1 MPTSYNKIY
10 TDEIV
15 NVFTNNLRDEFAGS
29 ANIYVSEDFK
39 RKGNQSIRVHLVR
52 QSFSEINDDR
62 FLNIYS
68 LEIKLYAILIA
79 KNDLS
84 YKDFFNSLHRIE
96 QFILAYQE
104 TFEDG
109 QELLNFKI
117 NTIQLNDLDGI
128 EDSIRGLQTATFNI
142 SFSMLKG

>member
-142 SFSMLKG
+142 SFSMLNG

>member
-39 RKGNQSIRVHLVR
+39 RKGNQSIRVHIVR